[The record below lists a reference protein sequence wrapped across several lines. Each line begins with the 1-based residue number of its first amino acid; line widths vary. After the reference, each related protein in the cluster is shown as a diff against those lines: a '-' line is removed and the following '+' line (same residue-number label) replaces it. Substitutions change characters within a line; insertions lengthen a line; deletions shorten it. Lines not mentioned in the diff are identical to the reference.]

1 MNWASPRTTNS
12 NTLRSRCDA
21 GDSRPPHPITCQP
34 PRGTDHERWEKQ
46 NHFRRSLSDPD
57 SHILLERKT
66 DAEGG
71 GLQLSAL
78 YPHRA
83 GDLQHRPEGIAKIS
97 RGDKAEE
104 TAVQPPADADAA
116 ENSPDALPDTIK
128 PVITKETVVT
138 LLVVCIAAIAYIM
151 LINWIGYILSTV
163 LFIAGVL
170 VYLRVRKPWLV
181 AAVSIGVTAFL
192 YIMFNNILMV
202 QLPVGRLLYN
212 ILYR

>member
-1 MNWASPRTTNS
+1 MKDGRNRIISGVLFLILTAIFYWNGKQTLKAAAFNYPRY
-12 NTLRSRCDA
+12 
-21 GDSRPPHPITCQP
+21 
-34 PRGTDHERWEKQ
+34 
-46 NHFRRSLSDPD
+46 
-57 SHILLERKT
+57 ILI
-66 DAEGG
+66 
-71 GLQLSAL
+71 GLGICSIVLI
-78 YPHRA
+78 
-83 GDLQHRPEGIAKIS
+83 LQGIAKIS